1 MDSLWPKNS
10 FYNTAVVGAGIAG
23 LYMLYK
29 LREVGLSCQVVE
41 AGADLG
47 GTWYWNRYP
56 GARCDTYSMEYSYS
70 FCSKLEQE
78 WEWSERYPNQ
88 SEILKYLNHVADRFE
103 LRSNIRFNTR
113 LLAANFSEKKDQW
126 NLDLDTGNQLICR
139 FLLMATGCL
148 SILNTPDI
156 PGSSTFK
163 GPIYHT
169 SRWPKNEVCLS
180 NQTVGM
186 IGNGSSS
193 VQIMPDLAKQA
204 KKLIIFQ
211 RTA

>member
-1 MDSLWPKNS
+1 M
-10 FYNTAVVGAGIAG
+10 
-23 LYMLYK
+23 
-29 LREVGLSCQVVE
+29 
-41 AGADLG
+41 
-47 GTWYWNRYP
+47 
-56 GARCDTYSMEYSYS
+56 
-70 FCSKLEQE
+70 
-78 WEWSERYPNQ
+78 
-88 SEILKYLNHVADRFE
+88 
-103 LRSNIRFNTR
+103 
-113 LLAANFSEKKDQW
+113 
-126 NLDLDTGNQLICR
+126 DTGNQLICR